1 MTGESVHEI
10 EQDIAATRSRLHGT
24 IDRIQGKLTVAGIVD
39 EVMGQAGV
47 PKMESGHDFVLGLL
61 RRHPVPVMIAA
72 AGLGFLVYRMNK
84 RTERA
89 VLTYRDDVIDV
100 PVLNTGKARIYDP
113 DLSTRHPGVDALDA
127 PGRPGSSLQAHT
139 A

>member
-1 MTGESVHEI
+1 MTGDSVHEI

-84 RTERA
+84 RQERA
-89 VLTYRDDVIDV
+89 ALTYRDPDVIDV

-113 DLSTRHPGVDALDA
+113 DTSTRHPAADALDA
-127 PGRPGSSLQAHT
+127 PGRVGSGHAHT